1 MSHGQQCEGWGIMW
15 DNCWI
20 ALASE
25 NQRRGKEGRMG
36 RAGLKDS
43 AEMVKGGGGVGGR
56 GVVSTAAGGNFCV
69 TAVEGKFRRELL

>member
-1 MSHGQQCEGWGIMW
+1 MSHGQQCEDWGIMR

-25 NQRRGKEGRMG
+25 NQTRGKERRMG

-43 AEMVKGGGGVGGR
+43 AEMVKGVVEWEGGR
-56 GVVSTAAGGNFCV
+56 TPQRL
-69 TAVEGKFRRELL
+69 EGISVLQQ